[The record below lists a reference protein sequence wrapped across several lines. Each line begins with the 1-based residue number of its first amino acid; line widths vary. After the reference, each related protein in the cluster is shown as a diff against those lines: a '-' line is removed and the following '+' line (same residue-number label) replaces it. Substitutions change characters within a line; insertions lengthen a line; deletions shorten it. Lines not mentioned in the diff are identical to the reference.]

1 MHVAPVIMR
10 PVMETRTVAAVL
22 LTAIAVAVQ
31 ALAPATVDILPLEV
45 EAL

>member
-10 PVMETRTVAAVL
+10 PVMETRTAAAVL
-22 LTAIAVAVQ
+22 LTAIAVAAQ
-31 ALAPATVDILPLEV
+31 ALAPATVDIQPLEV